1 MEQYKYKKLDV
12 QEIVRYHGC
21 IESNVFQDWRDLDVS
36 SQLYNAERQ
45 YENLYG

>member
-12 QEIVRYHGC
+12 QKIVQYYEY

-45 YENLYG
+45 YENLHG

>member
-12 QEIVRYHGC
+12 QKIVRYYEY
-21 IESNVFQDWRDLDVS
+21 IESNVFQDWRDFDVS